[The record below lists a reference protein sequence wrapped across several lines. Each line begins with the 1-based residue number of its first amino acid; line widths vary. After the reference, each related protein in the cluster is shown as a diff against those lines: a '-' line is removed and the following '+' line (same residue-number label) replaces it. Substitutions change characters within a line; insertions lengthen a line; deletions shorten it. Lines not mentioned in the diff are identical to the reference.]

1 MVEPDTDL
9 TGNVLAFY
17 ALLRERDGFAIG
29 HREAYDALRALEC
42 LGIRDVDRVRAALR
56 AIACGSPEQIAI
68 FDRAFD
74 EFLLAQERGIAQGTY
89 RPRHTRP
96 GTPAAQSEGR
106 PEREERG
113 EPRDADEGTGALG
126 PAREHRVA
134 ETHDE
139 DAATAWQMMR
149 ARYSPAAALAPP
161 AAIPPEG
168 QGAFE
173 AAARKVIRSVR
184 LGRSRRWRPHP
195 HGRRFDVRRTLRASL
210 QTGGDP
216 AELHRLGPPPRSPKF
231 AVLVDGSRS
240 MSTYAESVLAFAYA
254 LERATLRAHTYL
266 FSTELIDV
274 TRILRK
280 ATPGAPLP
288 DLGEAWGGGTR
299 IGASLAR
306 FVREYGAQAL
316 DDQTLVIVAS
326 DGLDAGD
333 GVLLG
338 RAMKEIARRAAAVV
352 WLNPHALSRG
362 VAPTAGGMRAALPFI
377 DILDAATTASDFER
391 VADRLARGGR
401 RVA

>member
-1 MVEPDTDL
+1 MVEPGSDL
-9 TGNVLAFY
+9 TRNVLAFY

-29 HREAYDALRALEC
+29 HREAYDALRAFER
-42 LGIRDVDRVRAALR
+42 LGIHDGDRVRTALR
-56 AIACGSPEQIAI
+56 AIACASPEQIAI
-68 FDRAFD
+68 FERAFD
-74 EFLLAQERGIAQGTY
+74 EFFFAPERGIMQGAY

-96 GTPAAQSEGR
+96 GTPAAQSEAR
-106 PEREERG
+106 PGREERG
-113 EPRDADEGTGALG
+113 EPHDADEGDGAQG
-126 PAREHRVA
+126 PARERRIA
-134 ETHDE
+134 DTHDE

-149 ARYSPAAALAPP
+149 ARYSPTAALAPP
-161 AAIPPEG
+161 PAISAQG
-168 QGAFE
+168 QGAME
-173 AAARKVIRSVR
+173 AAARKFVRSVR

-195 HGRRFDVRRTLRASL
+195 HGRRFDLRRTLRASL

-216 AELHRLGPPPRSPKF
+216 VELHRLGPPPRSPKF

-254 LERATLRAHTYL
+254 LERATLRARTYL
-266 FSTELIDV
+266 FSTELIDA

-280 ATPGAPLP
+280 ATPGQPLP

-333 GVLLG
+333 GILLG
-338 RAMKEIARRAAAVV
+338 RAMKEIARRAATVV
-352 WLNPHALSRG
+352 WLNPHARSPG
-362 VAPTAGGMRAALPFI
+362 FAPTAGGMRAALPFV
-377 DILDAATTASDFER
+377 DVLDAATSASDFER
-391 VADRLARGGR
+391 IAERLARGGR

>member
-1 MVEPDTDL
+1 
-9 TGNVLAFY
+9 VLAFY

-29 HREAYDALRALEC
+29 HREAHDALRALDC
-42 LGIRDVDRVRAALR
+42 LGIRDADRVRTALC
-56 AIACGSPEQIAI
+56 AIACASPEQIAI

-74 EFLLAQERGIAQGTY
+74 EFFLTPERGLPQSAY

-96 GTPAAQSEGR
+96 GTPAAQSDGR

-113 EPRDADEGTGALG
+113 EPHDTDDGASAQS
-126 PAREHRVA
+126 PAREHRVTD
-134 ETHDE
+134 THD
-139 DAATAWQMMR
+139 DDATAWQLMR
-149 ARYSPAAALAPP
+149 ARYSPTAALAPSP
-161 AAIPPEG
+161 AISAEG
-168 QGAFE
+168 LGAME
-173 AAARKVIRSVR
+173 AAARKVVRSVR
-184 LGRSRRWRPHP
+184 LGRSRRWRPQP

-216 AELHRLGPPPRSPKF
+216 VVLHRLGPPPRSPKF

-240 MSTYAESVLAFAYA
+240 MSTYAESVLSFAYA
-254 LERATLRAHTYL
+254 LGRASVRARTYL

-280 ATPGAPLP
+280 ATPGEPLP

-352 WLNPHALSRG
+352 WLNPHARSRG
-362 VAPTAGGMRAALPFI
+362 FAPTAGGMRAALPFV
-377 DILDAATTASDFER
+377 DVLDAATSASDFER
-391 VADRLARGGR
+391 IADRLARGGR